1 MHVKILVAHY
11 YRVCY
16 LCVNTLRRA
25 PIRALQADG
34 NAMQPSLLAPPLR
47 SSLDARTP
55 EFQQNRD
62 AMLEKLQ
69 EIEALLDEA
78 ELGGGPHHHERLAK
92 RGKLPVRERIA
103 LALDPDSPF
112 LEISSLAGY
121 NSDYVVGGGAVL
133 GIGVIAGVECVIFA
147 NDPTVLG
154 GALTPYVSKK
164 WMRAL
169 EIARDNHIPYVS
181 FVESAGADLRMEPRD
196 DDGKKRRR
204 PAKVNHFAESG
215 RFFYEMI
222 ELSKLEIPTVCVV
235 FGSSTA
241 GGAYQPGMSDYN
253 VVIKQQSKIFLAG
266 PPLVKMATG
275 EESDDESL
283 GGAQMHAEV
292 SGLGEYLAEDE
303 PDALRLC
310 RAIVSHLNWRKPGP
324 EPSLRADPPELDPEE
339 LLGIMDPELR
349 RPVEIR
355 DVIGR
360 IVDGSRFEEFK
371 PRYGPTLVCGFASIH
386 GYPVG
391 VLGNNGVIYPESAEK
406 AGHFVQLCNQID
418 VPLIFLQNLTGFIV
432 GRDFEQAGMIK
443 KGSQLI
449 NAVTNSEVPHLTV
462 IVGAS
467 YGAGTYAMSGRA
479 FNNRFTFLWPSAKI
493 AVMGGKQIAGVMSIV
508 RRRQAARKGEPFD
521 EQADAKMVAAVE
533 AAQEKGS
540 IALEAS
546 GAISDDGIL
555 DPRDTRTA
563 LGICLSVVRNK
574 PIEGANGY
582 GVFRL

>member
-1 MHVKILVAHY
+1 
-11 YRVCY
+11 
-16 LCVNTLRRA
+16 
-25 PIRALQADG
+25 
-34 NAMQPSLLAPPLR
+34 MQPTLLAPPLR
-47 SSLDARTP
+47 SSLDTRSP
-55 EFQQNRD
+55 EFAENRT
-62 AMLEKLQ
+62 AMVKKLE
-69 EIEALLDEA
+69 EIESLLDEA
-78 ELGGGPHHHERLAK
+78 EQGGGAYHHERLAK

-112 LEISSLAGY
+112 LEISPLAAY
-121 NSDYVVGGGAVL
+121 NSSYTIGGGAVM

-169 EIARDNHIPYVS
+169 EIARDNHMPYVS
-181 FVESAGADLRMEPRD
+181 FVESAGADLRMRGASKKKD
-196 DDGKKRRR
+196 DDDA
-204 PAKVNHFAESG
+204 PAGGARVEHFAESG

-222 ELSKLEIPTVCVV
+222 ELSKLRIPTVCVV

-241 GGAYQPGMSDYN
+241 GGAYQPGLSDYN
-253 VVIKQQSKIFLAG
+253 VVVKQQSKIFLAG

-275 EESDDESL
+275 EDSDDESL
-283 GGAQMHAEV
+283 GGAQMHADI

-303 PDALRLC
+303 PDALRMC
-310 RAIVSHLNWRKPGP
+310 REIVSHLNWRKPGP
-324 EPSLRADPPELDPEE
+324 EPSLRIEEPVLDPEE
-339 LLGIMDPELR
+339 LLGIMDPELK

-360 IVDGSRFEEFK
+360 IVDGSRFEDWK
-371 PRYGPTLVCGFASIH
+371 PRYGRTMVCGFARIH

-391 VLGNNGVIYPESAEK
+391 ILGNNGVIYPDSAEK
-406 AGHFVQLCNQID
+406 AAHFIQLCNQID
-418 VPLIFLQNLTGFIV
+418 TPLIFLQNLTGFIV
-432 GRDFEQAGMIK
+432 GRDYEEAGIIK

-449 NAVTNSEVPHLTV
+449 NAVTNSTVPHMTV

-479 FNNRFTFLWPSAKI
+479 FGNRFTFIWPSAKI

-508 RRRQAARKGEPFD
+508 RRGQAARKGEPFD
-521 EQADAKMVAAVE
+521 EEADTKIREAVE
-533 AAQEKGS
+533 AAQEAGS

-546 GAISDDGIL
+546 GAISDDGII
-555 DPRDTRTA
+555 DPRDTRTV
-563 LGICLSVVRNK
+563 LGICLSAVRNT
-574 PIEGANGY
+574 PVEGAAGY

>member
-1 MHVKILVAHY
+1 
-11 YRVCY
+11 
-16 LCVNTLRRA
+16 
-25 PIRALQADG
+25 
-34 NAMQPSLLAPPLR
+34 MQPPLLAPPLR
-47 SSLDARTP
+47 SRLDPRSQ
-55 EFQQNRD
+55 EFQENRD
-62 AMLEKLQ
+62 AMVKKLE
-69 EIEALLDEA
+69 EIEALHDEA
-78 ELGGGPHHHERLAK
+78 ELGGGAYHHERLAK

-112 LEISSLAGY
+112 LEISSLAAY
-121 NSDYVVGGGAVL
+121 NSSYTIGGGAVL

-154 GALTPYVSKK
+154 GALTPYVAKK

-169 EIARDNHIPYVS
+169 EIARDNHMPYVS
-181 FVESAGADLRMEPRD
+181 FVESAGADLRRSGSSKKE
-196 DDGKKRRR
+196 DGEKTAGG
-204 PAKVNHFAESG
+204 AKVDHFAETG

-253 VVIKQQSKIFLAG
+253 VVIKEQSKIFLAG

-275 EESDDESL
+275 EDSDDESL

-310 RAIVSHLNWRKPGP
+310 REIVSHLNWRKAGP
-324 EPSLRADPPELDPEE
+324 EPSLRADPPVLDPEE
-339 LLGIMDPELR
+339 LLGIIDPDLR

-355 DVIGR
+355 EVIGR

-371 PRYGPTLVCGFASIH
+371 PRYGQTLVCGFASIH
-386 GYPVG
+386 GYPIG
-391 VLGNNGVIYPESAEK
+391 ILGNNGVIYPDSAEK
-406 AGHFVQLCNQID
+406 GAHFVQLCNQID
-418 VPLIFLQNLTGFIV
+418 VPLLFLQNLTGFIV

-479 FNNRFTFLWPSAKI
+479 FNNRFTFIWPSAKI

-508 RRRQAARKGEPFD
+508 RRGQAARKGEPFD
-521 EQADAKMVAAVE
+521 EEADAQIREAVE
-533 AAQEKGS
+533 AAQERGS
-540 IALEAS
+540 VALEAS
-546 GAISDDGIL
+546 GAISDDGIV
-555 DPRDTRTA
+555 DPRDTRTV
-563 LGICLSVVRNK
+563 LGICLSAVRNK
-574 PIEGANGY
+574 AVEGTEGY

>member
-1 MHVKILVAHY
+1 
-11 YRVCY
+11 
-16 LCVNTLRRA
+16 
-25 PIRALQADG
+25 
-34 NAMQPSLLAPPLR
+34 MQPALLAPPIR
-47 SSLDARTP
+47 SRLDTRTE
-55 EFQQNRD
+55 EFAKNRRV
-62 AMLEKLQ
+62 MLER
-69 EIEALLDEA
+69 LDEIDGLLGEA
-78 ELGGGPHHHERLAK
+78 EAGGGPEAHARLAK

-121 NSDYVVGGGAVL
+121 NSDYVAGGGGVL

-154 GALTPYVSKK
+154 GALTPYVAKK

-169 EIARDNHIPYVS
+169 EIARDNGIPYVS
-181 FVESAGADLRMEPRD
+181 FVESAGADLRMEGDSPSK
-196 DDGKKRRR
+196 DGQKKRR
-204 PAKVNHFAESG
+204 PAKTNHFAESG

-253 VVIKQQSKIFLAG
+253 VLIKQQSKIFLAG

-275 EESDDESL
+275 EISDDESL
-283 GGAQMHAEV
+283 GGAQMHAEI

-303 PDALRLC
+303 PDALRMC
-310 RAIVSHLNWRKPGP
+310 REVMSHLNWRKAGP
-324 EPSLRADPPELDPEE
+324 PPSLRAEEPVLDPAE
-339 LLGIMDPELR
+339 LLGIVSPDLR
-349 RPVEIR
+349 SPVEIR
-355 DVIGR
+355 DIIGR
-360 IVDGSRFEEFK
+360 VVDGSRFEEFK
-371 PRYGPTLVCGFASIH
+371 PRYGNTLVCGYASID

-391 VLGNNGVIYPESAEK
+391 ILGNNGVIYPESAEK
-406 AGHFVQLCNQID
+406 AAHFIQLCNQID
-418 VPLIFLQNLTGFIV
+418 VPLVFFQNLTGFIV
-432 GRDFEQAGMIK
+432 GRDYEHAGMIK
-443 KGSQLI
+443 KGSQMI
-449 NAVTNSEVPHLTV
+449 NAVTNSTVPHLTV
-462 IVGAS
+462 IIGAS

-479 FNNRFTFLWPSAKI
+479 FNNRFTFIWPSAKI
-493 AVMGGKQIAGVMSIV
+493 AVMGGKQIAGVMSLV
-508 RRRQAARKGEPFD
+508 RRGQAARKGLEFD
-521 EQADAKMVAAVE
+521 EEADAKLVAAVE
-533 AAQEKGS
+533 EKQERGS

-563 LGICLSVVRNK
+563 LSICLSVVRNR
-574 PIEGANGY
+574 PIEGADGY

>member
-1 MHVKILVAHY
+1 LK
-11 YRVCY
+11 
-16 LCVNTLRRA
+16 
-25 PIRALQADG
+25 P
-34 NAMQPSLLAPPLR
+34 LLAPPLR
-47 SSLDARTP
+47 SRLDSRSP
-55 EFQQNRD
+55 EFEENRA
-62 AMLEKLQ
+62 AMLEKLE
-69 EIEALLDEA
+69 EIDRLLDEA
-78 ELGGGPHHHERLAK
+78 EAGGGPAHHERLAK
-92 RGKLPVRERIA
+92 RGKLPVRERIH

-112 LEISSLAGY
+112 LEISALAGY
-121 NSDYVVGGGAVL
+121 NSDYASGGGAVL

-154 GALTPYVSKK
+154 GALTPYVGKK

-169 EIARDNHIPYVS
+169 EIARDNRIPYVS

-204 PAKVNHFAESG
+204 PAKINHFAETG

-222 ELSKLEIPTVCVV
+222 ELSKLDIPSVCVV

-253 VVIKQQSKIFLAG
+253 IVIKNQSKIFLAG

-275 EESDDESL
+275 EESDDETL
-283 GGAQMHAEV
+283 GGAQMHAEI

-303 PDALRLC
+303 RDALRMC
-310 RAIVSHLNWRKPGP
+310 REVVSHLNWRKPGP
-324 EPSLRADPPELDPEE
+324 PPAPEFDEPALEPEE
-339 LLGIMDPELR
+339 LLGLVSPDLR
-349 RPVEIR
+349 RPVDVR

-360 IVDGSRFEEFK
+360 VVDGSRFEEWK
-371 PRYGPTLVCGFASIH
+371 PRYGATLVCGWAELQ
-386 GYPVG
+386 GYPLG
-391 VLGNNGVIYPESAEK
+391 ILGNNGVLNPESAEK
-406 AGHFVQLCNQID
+406 AAHFIQLCNQID
-418 VPLIFLQNLTGFIV
+418 VPLLFLQNLTGFVV
-432 GRDFEQAGMIK
+432 GRDVEQAGIIK
-443 KGSQLI
+443 KGSQMI
-449 NAVTNSEVPHLTV
+449 NAVTNSMVPHLTV
-462 IVGAS
+462 IIGAS

-479 FNNRFTFLWPSAKI
+479 FNNRFTFIWPSAKI

-508 RRRQAARKGEPFD
+508 RRGQAARKGLPFD
-521 EQADAKMVAAVE
+521 EEADARIVAAVE
-533 AAQEKGS
+533 AIQEKGS

-574 PIEGANGY
+574 PIEGAAGY